1 VPAGQ
6 ADTSTPGPTAEAAAS
21 TAAAPTAATLAAAL
35 AAALAATLATT
46 LAATLAATL
55 ATSWTS
61 LLRKN
66 WHCRSFLAIVHFLEK
81 FKVQSSIE

>member
-1 VPAGQ
+1 MCLRVPAGQ
-6 ADTSTPGPTAEAAAS
+6 ADTSTPGPTAEAATS

-35 AAALAATLATT
+35 AAALATTLAT
-46 LAATLAATL
+46 TL